1 MTTVVVF
8 RAANLSAKRGCE
20 RGIVSHPQSAS
31 GMARSSFSLLGDAR
45 FELFQ
50 KPFSCVSKGF
60 QADLSFENAHQL
72 HGHLSKGVDAACAKK
87 LSNRS
92 MS

>member
-8 RAANLSAKRGCE
+8 RAAHLSAKRGCE

-31 GMARSSFSLLGDAR
+31 GMARSFLGDTS

-50 KPFSCVSKGF
+50 KPFSRVSKAF
-60 QADLSFENAHQL
+60 QADLSFENDHQL